1 MLEKKHQQTFVQT
14 EQNLFFAQ
22 IVNFL
27 KQLYVLIKP
36 GVISLVIFTALCAML
51 LAPSDKS
58 LFIKGVALILIAM
71 GASGS
76 AILNMW
82 FDRIIDSKM
91 DRTKFRPIP
100 SGNISA
106 NTALGIGLIFSFFS
120 VVALFFFANIKASI
134 LLAFTIL
141 YYSVFYTMYLKHRTA
156 QNIVIGGLAGALP
169 PVIAWISISGDQ
181 IFYPLILCLI
191 IFLWT
196 PPHSWA
202 LAIFRNQDYSDAD
215 IPMYPVKYGIKKTLV
230 MMNIYTF
237 AMIISVNLLFFTG
250 LASWFFLITAN
261 ILNGYFTLKLYKLN
275 YSSNLKKDSIKLFG
289 FSIVYLFSIFLF
301 GEYSICHLPFPLL
314 KAISSV

>member
-1 MLEKKHQQTFVQT
+1 MSLNNKHNSNINSSGFSEPLV
-14 EQNLFFAQ
+14 LL
-22 IVNFL
+22 VNFL
-27 KQLYVLIKP
+27 KQIYVLIKP

-51 LAPSDKS
+51 IAPSDKS
-58 LFIKGVALILIAM
+58 LFLKAVSLLLIAM

-82 FDRIIDSKM
+82 NDRVIDSKM
-91 DRTKFRPIP
+91 ERTKFRPIP
-100 SGNISA
+100 AGNISA
-106 NTALGIGLIFSFFS
+106 NTALAVGLIFSFFS
-120 VVALFFFANIKASI
+120 VVLLFFFANIKASL
-134 LLAFTIL
+134 LLAFTII

-169 PVIAWISISGDQ
+169 PVIAWISVSNEMLI
-181 IFYPLILCLI
+181 YPIILCLI

-202 LAIFRNQDYSDAD
+202 LAIYRNQDYSKAD
-215 IPMYPVKYGIKKTLV
+215 VPMYPVKYGIKKTLM

-301 GEYSICHLPFPLL
+301 AVIDKYI
-314 KAISSV
+314 

>member
-1 MLEKKHQQTFVQT
+1 MSLNNKHNSNINSSGFSEPLVF
-14 EQNLFFAQ
+14 L
-22 IVNFL
+22 VNFL

-51 LAPSDKS
+51 IAPSDKS
-58 LFIKGVALILIAM
+58 FFLKAVSLLLIAM

-82 FDRIIDSKM
+82 NDRVIDSKM
-91 DRTKFRPIP
+91 ERTKFRPIP
-100 SGNISA
+100 AGNISA
-106 NTALGIGLIFSFFS
+106 NTALAVGLVFSFFS
-120 VVALFFFANIKASI
+120 VVLLFFFANIKASL
-134 LLAFTIL
+134 LLAFTII

-169 PVIAWISISGDQ
+169 PVIAWISVSNEMLI
-181 IFYPLILCLI
+181 YPIILCLI

-202 LAIFRNQDYSDAD
+202 LAIYRNQDYSKAD
-215 IPMYPVKYGIKKTLV
+215 VPMYPVKYGIKKTLM

-301 GEYSICHLPFPLL
+301 AVIDKYI
-314 KAISSV
+314 

>member
-1 MLEKKHQQTFVQT
+1 MSLNNKHNSNINSSGFSEPLV
-14 EQNLFFAQ
+14 LL
-22 IVNFL
+22 VNFL
-27 KQLYVLIKP
+27 KQIYVLIKP

-51 LAPSDKS
+51 IAPSDKS
-58 LFIKGVALILIAM
+58 LFLKAVSLLLIAM

-82 FDRIIDSKM
+82 NDRVIDSKM
-91 DRTKFRPIP
+91 ERTKFRPIP
-100 SGNISA
+100 AGNISA
-106 NTALGIGLIFSFFS
+106 NTALAVGLIFSFFS
-120 VVALFFFANIKASI
+120 VVLLFFFANIKASL
-134 LLAFTIL
+134 LLAFTII

-169 PVIAWISISGDQ
+169 PVIAWISVSNEMLI
-181 IFYPLILCLI
+181 YPIILCLI

-202 LAIFRNQDYSDAD
+202 LAIYRNQDYSKAD
-215 IPMYPVKYGIKKTLV
+215 VPMYPVKYGIKKTLM

-250 LASWFFLITAN
+250 LAGWFFLITAN
-261 ILNGYFTLKLYKLN
+261 LLNGYFTLKLYKLN

-301 GEYSICHLPFPLL
+301 AVIDKYI
-314 KAISSV
+314 

>member
-1 MLEKKHQQTFVQT
+1 MPLNNKHNSNINSSGFSEPLV
-14 EQNLFFAQ
+14 LL
-22 IVNFL
+22 VNFL
-27 KQLYVLIKP
+27 KQIYVLIKP

-51 LAPSDKS
+51 IAPSDKS
-58 LFIKGVALILIAM
+58 LFLKAVSLLLIAM

-82 FDRIIDSKM
+82 NDRVIDSKM
-91 DRTKFRPIP
+91 ERTKFRPIP
-100 SGNISA
+100 AGNISA
-106 NTALGIGLIFSFFS
+106 NTALAVGLIFSFFS
-120 VVALFFFANIKASI
+120 VVLLFFFANIKASL
-134 LLAFTIL
+134 LLAFTII

-169 PVIAWISISGDQ
+169 PVIAWISVSNEMLI
-181 IFYPLILCLI
+181 YPIILCLI

-202 LAIFRNQDYSDAD
+202 LAIYRNQDYSNAD
-215 IPMYPVKYGIKKTLV
+215 VPMYPVKYGIKKTLM

-261 ILNGYFTLKLYKLN
+261 ILNGYFILKLYKLN

-301 GEYSICHLPFPLL
+301 AVIDKYI
-314 KAISSV
+314 

>member
-1 MLEKKHQQTFVQT
+1 MSLNNKHNSNINSSGFS
-14 EQNLFFAQ
+14 EPLGLL
-22 IVNFL
+22 VNFL
-27 KQLYVLIKP
+27 KQIYVLIKP

-51 LAPSDKS
+51 IAPSDKS
-58 LFIKGVALILIAM
+58 LFLKTVSLLLIAM

-82 FDRIIDSKM
+82 NDRVIDSKM
-91 DRTKFRPIP
+91 ERTKFRPIP
-100 SGNISA
+100 AGNISA
-106 NTALGIGLIFSFFS
+106 NTALAIGLIFSFFS
-120 VVALFFFANIKASI
+120 VVLLFFFANIKAYL
-134 LLAFTIL
+134 LLAFTII

-169 PVIAWISISGDQ
+169 PVIAWISVSNEMLI
-181 IFYPLILCLI
+181 YPIILCLI

-202 LAIFRNQDYSDAD
+202 LAIYRNQDYSKAD
-215 IPMYPVKYGIKKTLV
+215 VPMYPVKYGIKKTLM

-250 LASWFFLITAN
+250 LASWFFLITSN

-301 GEYSICHLPFPLL
+301 AVIDKYI
-314 KAISSV
+314 

>member
-1 MLEKKHQQTFVQT
+1 MSLNNKHNSNINSTGFSEPLV
-14 EQNLFFAQ
+14 LL
-22 IVNFL
+22 VNFL
-27 KQLYVLIKP
+27 KQIYVLIKP

-51 LAPSDKS
+51 IAPSDKS
-58 LFIKGVALILIAM
+58 LFLKAVSLLLIAM

-82 FDRIIDSKM
+82 NDRVIDSKM
-91 DRTKFRPIP
+91 ERTKFRPIP
-100 SGNISA
+100 AGNISA
-106 NTALGIGLIFSFFS
+106 NTALAVGLIFSFFS
-120 VVALFFFANIKASI
+120 VVLLFFFANIKASL
-134 LLAFTIL
+134 LLAFTII

-169 PVIAWISISGDQ
+169 PVIAWISVSNEMLI
-181 IFYPLILCLI
+181 YPIILCLI

-202 LAIFRNQDYSDAD
+202 LAIYRNQDYSKAD
-215 IPMYPVKYGIKKTLV
+215 VPMYPVKYGIKKTLM

-301 GEYSICHLPFPLL
+301 AVIDKYI
-314 KAISSV
+314 

>member
-1 MLEKKHQQTFVQT
+1 MSLNNKHNSNINSSGFSEPLV
-14 EQNLFFAQ
+14 LL
-22 IVNFL
+22 VNFL
-27 KQLYVLIKP
+27 KQIYVLIKP

-51 LAPSDKS
+51 IAPSDKS
-58 LFIKGVALILIAM
+58 LFLKAVSLLLIAM

-82 FDRIIDSKM
+82 NDRVIDSKM
-91 DRTKFRPIP
+91 ERTKFRPIP
-100 SGNISA
+100 AGNISA
-106 NTALGIGLIFSFFS
+106 NTALAVGLIFSFFS
-120 VVALFFFANIKASI
+120 VVLLFFFANIKASL
-134 LLAFTIL
+134 LLAFTII

-169 PVIAWISISGDQ
+169 PVIAWISVSNEMLI
-181 IFYPLILCLI
+181 YPIILCLI

-202 LAIFRNQDYSDAD
+202 LAIYRNQDYSKAD
-215 IPMYPVKYGIKKTLV
+215 VPMYPVKYGIKKTLM

-250 LASWFFLITAN
+250 LAGWFFLITAN

-301 GEYSICHLPFPLL
+301 AVIDKYI
-314 KAISSV
+314 

>member
-1 MLEKKHQQTFVQT
+1 MPLNNKHNSNINSSGFSEPLV
-14 EQNLFFAQ
+14 LL
-22 IVNFL
+22 VNFL
-27 KQLYVLIKP
+27 KQIYVLIKP

-51 LAPSDKS
+51 IAPSDKS
-58 LFIKGVALILIAM
+58 FFLKAVSLLLIAM

-82 FDRIIDSKM
+82 NDRVIDSKM
-91 DRTKFRPIP
+91 ERTKFRPIP
-100 SGNISA
+100 AGNISA
-106 NTALGIGLIFSFFS
+106 NTALAVGLVFSFFS
-120 VVALFFFANIKASI
+120 VVLLFFFANIKASL
-134 LLAFTIL
+134 LLAFTII

-169 PVIAWISISGDQ
+169 PVIAWISVSNEMLI
-181 IFYPLILCLI
+181 YPIILCLI

-202 LAIFRNQDYSDAD
+202 LAIYRNQDYSKAD
-215 IPMYPVKYGIKKTLV
+215 VPMYPVKYGIKKTLM

-301 GEYSICHLPFPLL
+301 AVIDKYI
-314 KAISSV
+314 

>member
-1 MLEKKHQQTFVQT
+1 MSLNNKHNSNINSSGFS
-14 EQNLFFAQ
+14 EPLGLL
-22 IVNFL
+22 VNFL
-27 KQLYVLIKP
+27 KQIYVLIKP

-51 LAPSDKS
+51 IAPSDKS
-58 LFIKGVALILIAM
+58 LFLKAVSLLLIAM

-82 FDRIIDSKM
+82 NDRVIDSKM
-91 DRTKFRPIP
+91 ERTKFRPIP
-100 SGNISA
+100 AGNISA
-106 NTALGIGLIFSFFS
+106 NTALAIGLIFSFFS
-120 VVALFFFANIKASI
+120 VVLLFFFANIKASL
-134 LLAFTIL
+134 LLAFTII
-141 YYSVFYTMYLKHRTA
+141 YYSVFYTIYLKHRTA

-169 PVIAWISISGDQ
+169 PVIAWISVSNEMLI
-181 IFYPLILCLI
+181 YPIILCLI

-202 LAIFRNQDYSDAD
+202 LAIYRNQDYSKAD
-215 IPMYPVKYGIKKTLV
+215 VPMYPVKYGIKKTLM

-301 GEYSICHLPFPLL
+301 AVIDKYI
-314 KAISSV
+314 

>member
-1 MLEKKHQQTFVQT
+1 MPLNNKHNSNINSSGFSEPLV
-14 EQNLFFAQ
+14 LL
-22 IVNFL
+22 VNFL
-27 KQLYVLIKP
+27 KQIYVLIKP

-51 LAPSDKS
+51 IAPSDKS
-58 LFIKGVALILIAM
+58 LFLKAVSLLLIAM

-82 FDRIIDSKM
+82 NDRVIDSKM

-100 SGNISA
+100 AGNISA
-106 NTALGIGLIFSFFS
+106 NTALAVGLIFSFFS
-120 VVALFFFANIKASI
+120 VVLLFFFANIKASL
-134 LLAFTIL
+134 LLAFTII

-169 PVIAWISISGDQ
+169 PVIAWISVSNEMLI
-181 IFYPLILCLI
+181 YPIILCLI

-202 LAIFRNQDYSDAD
+202 LAIYRNQDYSKAD
-215 IPMYPVKYGIKKTLV
+215 VPMYPVKYGIKKTLM

-289 FSIVYLFSIFLF
+289 FSIVYLFSIFLIAVIDK
-301 GEYSICHLPFPLL
+301 YI
-314 KAISSV
+314 

>member
-1 MLEKKHQQTFVQT
+1 VPLNNKHNSNINSSGFSEPLV
-14 EQNLFFAQ
+14 LL
-22 IVNFL
+22 VNFL
-27 KQLYVLIKP
+27 KQIYVLIKP

-51 LAPSDKS
+51 IAPSDKS
-58 LFIKGVALILIAM
+58 LFLKAVSLLLIAM

-82 FDRIIDSKM
+82 NDRVIDSKM

-100 SGNISA
+100 AGNISA
-106 NTALGIGLIFSFFS
+106 NTALAVGLIFSFFS
-120 VVALFFFANIKASI
+120 VVLLFFFANIKASL
-134 LLAFTIL
+134 LLAFTII

-169 PVIAWISISGDQ
+169 PVIAWISVSNEMLI
-181 IFYPLILCLI
+181 YPIILCLI

-202 LAIFRNQDYSDAD
+202 LAIYRNQDYSKAD
-215 IPMYPVKYGIKKTLV
+215 VPMYPVKYGIKKTLM

-301 GEYSICHLPFPLL
+301 AVIDKYI
-314 KAISSV
+314 

>member
-1 MLEKKHQQTFVQT
+1 MPLNNKHNSNINSSGFSEPLV
-14 EQNLFFAQ
+14 LL
-22 IVNFL
+22 VNFL
-27 KQLYVLIKP
+27 KQIYVLIKP

-51 LAPSDKS
+51 IAPSDKS
-58 LFIKGVALILIAM
+58 LFLKAVSLLLIAM

-82 FDRIIDSKM
+82 NDRVIDSKM
-91 DRTKFRPIP
+91 ERTKFRPIP
-100 SGNISA
+100 AGNISA
-106 NTALGIGLIFSFFS
+106 NTALAVGLIFSFFS
-120 VVALFFFANIKASI
+120 VVLLFFFANIKASL
-134 LLAFTIL
+134 LLAFTII

-169 PVIAWISISGDQ
+169 PVIAWISVSNEMLI
-181 IFYPLILCLI
+181 YPIILCLI

-202 LAIFRNQDYSDAD
+202 LAIYRNQDYSKAD
-215 IPMYPVKYGIKKTLV
+215 VPMYPVKYGIKKTLM

-261 ILNGYFTLKLYKLN
+261 ILNGYFILKLYKLN

-301 GEYSICHLPFPLL
+301 AVIDKYI
-314 KAISSV
+314 

>member
-1 MLEKKHQQTFVQT
+1 VPLNNKHNSNINSSGFSEPLV
-14 EQNLFFAQ
+14 LL
-22 IVNFL
+22 VNFL
-27 KQLYVLIKP
+27 KQIYVLIKP

-51 LAPSDKS
+51 IAPSDKS
-58 LFIKGVALILIAM
+58 LFLKAVSLLLIAM

-82 FDRIIDSKM
+82 NDRVIDSKM
-91 DRTKFRPIP
+91 ERTKFRPIP
-100 SGNISA
+100 AGNISA
-106 NTALGIGLIFSFFS
+106 NTALAVGLIFSFFS
-120 VVALFFFANIKASI
+120 VVLLFFFANIKASL
-134 LLAFTIL
+134 LLAFTII

-169 PVIAWISISGDQ
+169 PVIAWISVSNEMLI
-181 IFYPLILCLI
+181 YPIILCLI

-202 LAIFRNQDYSDAD
+202 LAIYRNQDYSKAD
-215 IPMYPVKYGIKKTLV
+215 VPMYPVKYGIKKTLM

-261 ILNGYFTLKLYKLN
+261 ILNGYFILKLYKLN

-301 GEYSICHLPFPLL
+301 AVIDKYI
-314 KAISSV
+314 

>member
-1 MLEKKHQQTFVQT
+1 VPLNNKHNSNINSSGFSEPLV
-14 EQNLFFAQ
+14 LL
-22 IVNFL
+22 VNFL
-27 KQLYVLIKP
+27 KQIYVLIKP

-51 LAPSDKS
+51 IAPSDKS
-58 LFIKGVALILIAM
+58 LFLKAVSLLLIAM

-82 FDRIIDSKM
+82 NDRVIDSKM
-91 DRTKFRPIP
+91 ERTKFRPIP
-100 SGNISA
+100 AGNISA
-106 NTALGIGLIFSFFS
+106 NTALAVGLIFSFFS
-120 VVALFFFANIKASI
+120 VVLLFFFANIKASL
-134 LLAFTIL
+134 LLAFTII

-169 PVIAWISISGDQ
+169 PVIAWISVSNEMLI
-181 IFYPLILCLI
+181 YPIILCLI

-202 LAIFRNQDYSDAD
+202 LAIYRNQDYSKAD
-215 IPMYPVKYGIKKTLV
+215 VPMYPVKYGIKKTLM

-275 YSSNLKKDSIKLFG
+275 YSINLKKDSIKLFG

-301 GEYSICHLPFPLL
+301 AVIDKYI
-314 KAISSV
+314 

>member
-1 MLEKKHQQTFVQT
+1 VSLNNKHNSNINSSGFS
-14 EQNLFFAQ
+14 EPLGLL
-22 IVNFL
+22 VNFL
-27 KQLYVLIKP
+27 KQIYVLIKP

-51 LAPSDKS
+51 IAPSDKS
-58 LFIKGVALILIAM
+58 LFLKAVSLLLIAM

-82 FDRIIDSKM
+82 NDRVIDSKM
-91 DRTKFRPIP
+91 ERTKFRPIP
-100 SGNISA
+100 AGNISA
-106 NTALGIGLIFSFFS
+106 NTALAIGLIFSFFS
-120 VVALFFFANIKASI
+120 VVLLFFFANIKASL
-134 LLAFTIL
+134 LLAFTII

-169 PVIAWISISGDQ
+169 PVIAWISVSNEMLI
-181 IFYPLILCLI
+181 YPIILCLI

-202 LAIFRNQDYSDAD
+202 LAIYRNQDYSKAD
-215 IPMYPVKYGIKKTLV
+215 VPMYPVKYGIKKTLM

-301 GEYSICHLPFPLL
+301 AVIDKYI
-314 KAISSV
+314 

>member
-1 MLEKKHQQTFVQT
+1 MPLNNKHNSNINSSGFSEPLV
-14 EQNLFFAQ
+14 LL
-22 IVNFL
+22 VNFL
-27 KQLYVLIKP
+27 KQIYVLIKP

-51 LAPSDKS
+51 IAPSDKS
-58 LFIKGVALILIAM
+58 LFLKAVSLLLIAM

-82 FDRIIDSKM
+82 NDRVIDSKM

-100 SGNISA
+100 AGNISA
-106 NTALGIGLIFSFFS
+106 NTALAVGLIFSFFS
-120 VVALFFFANIKASI
+120 VVLLFFFANIKASL
-134 LLAFTIL
+134 LLAFTII

-169 PVIAWISISGDQ
+169 PVIAWISVSNEMLI
-181 IFYPLILCLI
+181 YPIILCLI

-202 LAIFRNQDYSDAD
+202 LAIYRNQDYSKAD
-215 IPMYPVKYGIKKTLV
+215 VPMYPVKYGIKKTLM

-261 ILNGYFTLKLYKLN
+261 ILNGYFILKLYKLN

-301 GEYSICHLPFPLL
+301 AVIDKYI
-314 KAISSV
+314 

>member
-1 MLEKKHQQTFVQT
+1 MLEKKYQQTYAQT
-14 EQNLFFAQ
+14 EQNVLFAQ
-22 IVNFL
+22 VVNFL
-27 KQLYVLIKP
+27 KQLYILIKP

-58 LFIKGVALILIAM
+58 LFVKGMALVLIAV

-82 FDRIIDSKM
+82 FDRIVDSKM

-106 NTALGIGLIFSFFS
+106 NTALGIGLVFSFFS
-120 VVALFFFANIKASI
+120 VVALFFFTNIIASI

-141 YYSVFYTMYLKHRTA
+141 YYSVFYTMYLKYRTA

-169 PVIAWISISGDQ
+169 PVIAWISISSDQ
-181 IFYPLILCLI
+181 IYCPLILCII

-215 IPMYPVKYGIKKTLV
+215 IPMYPVKHGVKKTLL

-237 AMIISVNLLFFTG
+237 FMVVSVNFLYIFKFAG
-250 LASWFFLITAN
+250 MGFFLSSN
-261 ILNGYFTLKLYKLN
+261 VLNALFIYKLFKLN
-275 YSSNLKKDSIKLFG
+275 TSKNLKKDSIKLFG
-289 FSIVYLFSIFLF
+289 YSIVYLFLIFSLTVIDKYLF
-301 GEYSICHLPFPLL
+301 
-314 KAISSV
+314 